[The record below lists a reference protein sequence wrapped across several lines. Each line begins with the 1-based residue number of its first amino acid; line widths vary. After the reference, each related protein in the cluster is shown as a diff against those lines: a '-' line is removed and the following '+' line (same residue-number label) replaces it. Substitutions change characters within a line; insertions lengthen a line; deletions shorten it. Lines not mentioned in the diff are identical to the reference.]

1 MCGTNGVF
9 ANLQYIKGL
18 YKKHNDHLG
27 QLTSRKYQQ
36 YATIIGNK
44 FTPSNELCIIKLE
57 S

>member
-1 MCGTNGVF
+1 MCLANGIF
-9 ANLQYIKGL
+9 AKSWNLKGL
-18 YKKHNDHLG
+18 YKTHNGHWG

>member
-1 MCGTNGVF
+1 MCGSDGVF

-18 YKKHNDHLG
+18 YKTHDGHLG
-27 QLTSRKYQQ
+27 KLTSRKYQQ

-57 S
+57 T

>member
-1 MCGTNGVF
+1 MCGTDGVF

-18 YKKHNDHLG
+18 YKKHNGHLG

>member
-1 MCGTNGVF
+1 MCLANGKF
-9 ANLQYIKGL
+9 ANIQYIKGL
-18 YKKHNDHLG
+18 YKTHNGHSG

>member
-1 MCGTNGVF
+1 MYLANGIFV
-9 ANLQYIKGL
+9 NLQYIKGL
-18 YKKHNDHLG
+18 YKTHNGHLG
-27 QLTSRKYQQ
+27 QLTSRKYQK